1 MIVPMK
7 HLTLLCVAG
16 ESGKALEALREL
28 GCVHVDLSRGGSA
41 AYAEAKGELER
52 AADAVRTVQKAKR
65 EAPPQAGAAAVRR
78 TVEDVRQ
85 IAAEREK
92 AVSEA
97 EELRRQV
104 AFYEPYG
111 DFDPELARDLIARGI
126 DLSKVCELPDPL
138 PKKRLSEMRRM
149 LAEAEAKAAE
159 CTAALAT
166 TDETWITAR
175 SPELKDRVAFEAAR
189 DALETQ
195 GAVSWIEGWV
205 PVESVPRLRAK
216 AVTKAWGLLVRGVR
230 TISNTCWL
238 LTQQRRRWSGSCL
251 SSTSTNSLHSL
262 STLTMC
268 TWLTCF
274 KSSTAL
280 RQSSMG
286 DSFSTT

>member
-104 AFYEPYG
+104 ALYEPYG

-126 DLSKVCELPDPL
+126 DLS
-138 PKKRLSEMRRM
+138 
-149 LAEAEAKAAE
+149 
-159 CTAALAT
+159 
-166 TDETWITAR
+166 
-175 SPELKDRVAFEAAR
+175 
-189 DALETQ
+189 
-195 GAVSWIEGWV
+195 
-205 PVESVPRLRAK
+205 
-216 AVTKAWGLLVRGVR
+216 
-230 TISNTCWL
+230 
-238 LTQQRRRWSGSCL
+238 
-251 SSTSTNSLHSL
+251 
-262 STLTMC
+262 
-268 TWLTCF
+268 
-274 KSSTAL
+274 
-280 RQSSMG
+280 
-286 DSFSTT
+286 